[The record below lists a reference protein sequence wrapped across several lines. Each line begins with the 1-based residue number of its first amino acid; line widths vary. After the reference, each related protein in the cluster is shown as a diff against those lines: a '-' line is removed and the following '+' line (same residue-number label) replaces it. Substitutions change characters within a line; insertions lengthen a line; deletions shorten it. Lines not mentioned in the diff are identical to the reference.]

1 MKKLKGAMT
10 PNEIKL
16 HGTALR
22 ANGGSNLFRGVSK
35 VPTINNVGEL
45 VDAPKQ
51 EDNVIWVVAWGVFT
65 AMQKQGRTDIAM
77 FDNTAALRDPVTN
90 FVTSQGGFIYG

>member
-1 MKKLKGAMT
+1 MKRLKGAMF
-10 PNEIKL
+10 PNEIRL
-16 HGTALR
+16 HGAALK
-22 ANGGSNLFRGVSK
+22 ANNGSNLFKGVSK
-35 VPTINNVGEL
+35 VPTINSMGEL

-77 FDNTAALRDPVTN
+77 FDNTAALRDPKTN
-90 FVTSQGGFIYG
+90 FVVSQGGFIYG